1 MIFSASYDS
10 FVVTRNSA
18 TNTSVTYN
26 QNPAANITDIT
37 GIRFLEFFG
46 DQKVTLWNANPD
58 SIALNKTAV
67 AENTL
72 VNSTVATLS
81 GHDADGDAVHYSLTG
96 NADGYFRL
104 ENNNLVLV
112 RALDYETQPHERTVT
127 VEATDDYGGKTVQ
140 SFTLSIGDV
149 DEGPVVVGPLTRI
162 GTNGADR
169 LTGESGNDMLIGF
182 AGRDILSGLGGNDR
196 LSGGLGNDTLIGG
209 TGQDVFVFDAKI
221 AKTTAK
227 NKTYNLDRI
236 TDFSVADDTIQLT
249 KSVFSHIAKKGVL
262 AKDAYYTGVA
272 AHDASDRIIYN
283 KNTGALYYDDDGIG
297 AHAAIQIA
305 TLSTKLLLTNRDF
318 YVV

>member
-1 MIFSASYDS
+1 
-10 FVVTRNSA
+10 
-18 TNTSVTYN
+18 
-26 QNPAANITDIT
+26 
-37 GIRFLEFFG
+37 
-46 DQKVTLWNANPD
+46 
-58 SIALNKTAV
+58 
-67 AENTL
+67 
-72 VNSTVATLS
+72 
-81 GHDADGDAVHYSLTG
+81 
-96 NADGYFRL
+96 
-104 ENNNLVLV
+104 
-112 RALDYETQPHERTVT
+112 
-127 VEATDDYGGKTVQ
+127 
-140 SFTLSIGDV
+140 
-149 DEGPVVVGPLTRI
+149 
-162 GTNGADR
+162 
-169 LTGESGNDMLIGF
+169 MLFGF
-182 AGRDILSGLGGNDR
+182 AGRDTLSGLGGNDR